1 MRNAR
6 AEYRVEPGKKI
17 AATVCVAEGDL
28 ADALRAE
35 SDALAFL
42 ARVDPS
48 LLEWELT
55 AASGDADAGLTRR
68 RLRRRLA
75 SMGKPWPNVPAD
87 GEVAVAEA
95 AAEDDGSV
103 SLVVNDQL
111 QVCSTAEWGP
121 LSGGLRLPPDRLL
134 IAPWLQARLPLAT
147 MIDADKERA
156 RLGKQKD
163 TLEASLAKVSKRLNA
178 PGFADKAKPEVVAKA
193 QTELAEQTE
202 KLDGVLKAL
211 ARLPPA

>member
-1 MRNAR
+1 
-6 AEYRVEPGKKI
+6 
-17 AATVCVAEGDL
+17 VAEGDL

-111 QVCSTAEWGP
+111 Q
-121 LSGGLRLPPDRLL
+121 
-134 IAPWLQARLPLAT
+134 ARLPLAT